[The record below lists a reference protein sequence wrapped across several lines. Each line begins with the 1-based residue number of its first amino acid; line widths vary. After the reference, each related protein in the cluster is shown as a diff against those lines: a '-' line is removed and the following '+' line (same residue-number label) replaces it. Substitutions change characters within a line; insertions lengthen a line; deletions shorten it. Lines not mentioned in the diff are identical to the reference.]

1 MTNKSRKSAGASIG
15 LWLTVCLTLAVI
27 PILAGWV
34 GDVSK
39 NWLKG
44 EELKAAEY
52 WLFAIG
58 AILLPLLAFIVV
70 RYGRKLMPAR
80 IVKQEDDPVARRVVI
95 ALLSPCENLRHVEGV
110 GWQVADRTGK
120 AVALSGLSL
129 DALVAKDRGLPQ
141 WTWQQTLRAAHF
153 HHARMERLV
162 LIGSLDGSGTEEQ
175 LDLANRYFSD
185 LFPNKVE
192 VLGWPPN
199 GVAGVHTQPVDFEN
213 LGDLMAQLRGVVSRL
228 LNSSSSYLEEDI
240 VIDCT
245 GGFKTASIA
254 AAMVTLDR
262 PNLAFQYVGTGDHA
276 GRVIAFNAVS
286 EYFGY

>member
-1 MTNKSRKSAGASIG
+1 MTNKSRKSAGAPIG

-44 EELKAAEY
+44 EDLKAAEY

-58 AILLPLLAFIVV
+58 AILLPLLAFVVV
-70 RYGRKLMPAR
+70 RYGRKLVPTR
-80 IVKQEDDPVARRVVI
+80 IVEEEEDPEKRRVVI

-110 GWQVADRTGK
+110 GWQVTDKDGK
-120 AVALSGLSL
+120 AVTLSGLPL
-129 DALVAKDRGLPQ
+129 DTLVAKDRGLPK
-141 WTWQQTLRAAHF
+141 WKWQQTLRAAHF
-153 HHARMERLV
+153 HHARMEKLV
-162 LIGSLDGSGTEEQ
+162 LIGSLGGSGTEEQ
-175 LDLANRYFSD
+175 LGLAHRYFTD
-185 LFPNKVE
+185 LFPGKVE
-192 VLGWPPN
+192 VWGWPPT
-199 GVAGVHTQPVDFEN
+199 GIVGAHTQPVDFEN
-213 LGDLMAQLRGVVSRL
+213 LGKLMAQLRGVISHQLDRAGY
-228 LNSSSSYLEEDI
+228 SEEDI

-245 GGFKTASIA
+245 GGYKTTSIA

-262 PNLAFQYVGTGDHA
+262 PKLAFQYVGTGEHA

-286 EYFGY
+286 EYFGH